1 MKKAIGI
8 LAISLL
14 IGCSS
19 ANVGDDILKNE
30 EVSITVIANTPSGF
44 LYREDGRFYYVDEI
58 GGEVKE
64 IDIDDVAEY
73 MYKATVK

>member
-1 MKKAIGI
+1 MKKLLGI
-8 LAISLL
+8 LAISLI

-19 ANVGDDILKNE
+19 VNVGDDILINE
-30 EVSITVIANTPSGF
+30 PETTVIANTPSGF
-44 LYREDGRFYYVDEI
+44 LYREDGRFFYVDEI